1 MVAAF
6 SETSTVTS
14 EKDVV
19 KQGMKNSKSF
29 KNYELYWS
37 HSSIFTSQK

>member
-14 EKDVV
+14 KKEVV
-19 KQGMKNSKSF
+19 KQGMNNSESF

-37 HSSIFTSQK
+37 HSSIFMSQ